1 MHVRL
6 AVPYTDVA
14 AAMLRWATGMP
25 PVEPLAA
32 RRVALSL
39 ATVELRVL
47 GASHQVLVGEFSETV
62 ACGLP
67 GGAPVPTQSSDGPYA
82 FASRTERFAP
92 HAYADRVRGLVDA
105 LTGDPAAIVAG
116 FPGSELAVTALRAD
130 QIDGAISWTT
140 WHAYPQT
147 GELVTTESRLRT
159 QL

>member
-1 MHVRL
+1 
-6 AVPYTDVA
+6 
-14 AAMLRWATGMP
+14 MLRWATGMSP
-25 PVEPLAA
+25 IEPLAA
-32 RRVALSL
+32 RRVALNS

-47 GASHQVLVGEFSETV
+47 GASHQVLVGGFSETV

-67 GGAPVPTQSSDGPYA
+67 GGATMPTKSSDGPYA
-82 FASRTERFAP
+82 FASRTERFAAP
-92 HAYADRVRGLVDA
+92 DYATRVRGLIDT

-116 FPGSELAVTALRAD
+116 FPGSELAVTGLRAE
-130 QIDGAISWTT
+130 QIDDAISWTT